1 METSASLQSSS
12 GTCRVA
18 SKKHCAGQQQQET
31 QLTGKAVGH
40 GLERRRGGMAP
51 RSPEQHGLRK
61 SECHSGSLEEWR
73 LGVQDL
79 GLGWPQNLPRSPSP

>member
-1 METSASLQSSS
+1 MEIAASLQSSS
-12 GTCRVA
+12 GTCGVA
-18 SKKHCAGQQQQET
+18 SKSTHCAGEQQQET

-40 GLERRRGGMAP
+40 GLERRGGMAP
-51 RSPEQHGLRK
+51 RSPEQYRLRK
-61 SECHSGSLEEWR
+61 NECHSGSLEEWR